1 MLPCPTGELGAALD
15 LPFTVVVVV
24 VFAVLGRP
32 LRAALLAARG
42 EAEASR
48 RCVSV
53 EGVSSP
59 VVNPSSLACR
69 RVSIAFFFFSSGE
82 KERGDATPKSA
93 HAGLVIRTIITP
105 DDKNDVQE
113 KKKKQANR
121 RRERKKKDELLLLF
135 LLPRHIIKEG
145 KHVKRSDT
153 KKKRR
158 TYELSNWF
166 NVSGPFPLS
175 LCSAPPNTYSN
186 NNSACVCVC
195 VGRCSRFV
203 CFEENNSK
211 NRVMVHDK
219 KKGG

>member
-113 KKKKQANR
+113 KKKKTGKQKK
-121 RRERKKKDELLLLF
+121 RK
-135 LLPRHIIKEG
+135 
-145 KHVKRSDT
+145 

-158 TYELSNWF
+158 TSFAFSSPEAYNK
-166 NVSGPFPLS
+166 
-175 LCSAPPNTYSN
+175 
-186 NNSACVCVC
+186 
-195 VGRCSRFV
+195 RR
-203 CFEENNSK
+203 
-211 NRVMVHDK
+211 
-219 KKGG
+219 

>member
-15 LPFTVVVVV
+15 LPFTVVVA
-24 VFAVLGRP
+24 FAVLGRP
-32 LRAALLAARG
+32 LRAALLAVRG

-69 RVSIAFFFFSSGE
+69 RVSIAFFSFFFSSGE

-93 HAGLVIRTIITP
+93 HAGLVIRTITTP

-113 KKKKQANR
+113 RKKKKNR
-121 RRERKKKDELLLLF
+121 TGEIKKK
-135 LLPRHIIKEG
+135 KG
-145 KHVKRSDT
+145 KQKKR

-158 TYELSNWF
+158 TSF
-166 NVSGPFPLS
+166 AFFF
-175 LCSAPPNTYSN
+175 
-186 NNSACVCVC
+186 
-195 VGRCSRFV
+195 SR
-203 CFEENNSK
+203 
-211 NRVMVHDK
+211 
-219 KKGG
+219 GI

>member
-15 LPFTVVVVV
+15 LPFTVVVA
-24 VFAVLGRP
+24 FAVLGRP
-32 LRAALLAARG
+32 LRAALLAVRG

-69 RVSIAFFFFSSGE
+69 RVSIAFFSFFFSSGE

-93 HAGLVIRTIITP
+93 HAGLVIRTITTP

-113 KKKKQANR
+113 RKKKRTEQEKSKKKKANR
-121 RRERKKKDELLLLF
+121 RRGKKKTNFFCFF

-145 KHVKRSDT
+145 KHAKRSDT
-153 KKKRR
+153 KKK
-158 TYELSNWF
+158 
-166 NVSGPFPLS
+166 
-175 LCSAPPNTYSN
+175 
-186 NNSACVCVC
+186 
-195 VGRCSRFV
+195 
-203 CFEENNSK
+203 
-211 NRVMVHDK
+211 K
-219 KKGG
+219 KMYL